1 MSFTKD
7 QLLFLQ
13 QILSHE
19 EWEQFYSLGENG
31 RLPHDNEQ
39 FVSDL
44 QNILKNH
51 DIYGICTGWGNSAS
65 YTRLSFLEENNQKYI
80 CIDNSIKISIDGDSV
95 GNLSIMIDDVIYKD
109 FYTNLQDS
117 IIDYQ
122 NLKGITKQKFIEL
135 LTILNNFRNTVYMT
149 NKLIYNKLFIYQLP
163 VKTANIHQYSIL
175 MNDI

>member
-13 QILSHE
+13 QILSHDQ
-19 EWEQFYSLGENG
+19 WEMFNSLGENG
-31 RLPHDNEQ
+31 RLSDNNED
-39 FVSDL
+39 FVVDI

-51 DIYGICTGWGNSAS
+51 DIYGICTGWGNSGS
-65 YTRLSFLEENNQKYI
+65 YKRLSFLEENTQKYI
-80 CIDNSIKISIDGDSV
+80 CIDNSVKISIDGDSV

-109 FYTNLQDS
+109 FYSNLQDS
-117 IIDYQ
+117 IINYQ
-122 NLKGITKQKFIEL
+122 NLKGITKQQFIEL

-149 NKLIYNKLFIYQLP
+149 NKLIYNKLFMYELP
-163 VKTANIHQYSIL
+163 LKNITIHQYSIF